1 MRSENVSPV
10 VVCLLPVRNAA
21 AGLPA
26 WFDSVARFAD
36 AVIALDDGST
46 DGTGDVL
53 RANPLVDTVLGNLRR
68 EDHTGWDDSLNRNRL
83 LQAAVALHPDW
94 IISIDADELVPRED
108 GEALRRF
115 IELQAVP
122 GIAYG
127 FPSFRM
133 IGDLEHHDGRDNRAY
148 RLFAY
153 RPDQVFPS
161 DRLHFMPIP
170 TSIPRDR
177 WLVTNLRIQHLGGL
191 TAEDRQARRQ
201 KYREADP
208 DQEWEGDY
216 SYVDRVPGEL
226 KEWARRRDGAPVLL
240 ESFPLRGSDAHSAD
254 AGIDLE
260 WPALSVVLIVDESQS
275 DDMVDLLDR
284 VEEQERRHSYEVLV
298 VAHGE
303 EVADDLARLRPGATV
318 VAVPWWERVETC
330 RNLGLRV
337 ARGDYVVCFD
347 APATLAP
354 GALAAIVDAHD
365 TGCAVVSGES
375 VNHTRSAAGWA
386 SYFDDPGH
394 ASFARE
400 SLLREGGFDEWK
412 GDGVETRARDRLV
425 AAGHRTA
432 HTTLVTFGHRTDLGT
447 PSDYLGRRIAQGRA
461 RARQAGAPRRFLAR
475 MAGRDRDRVISTWN
489 RVRHGS
495 PETAASFNRVRALVL
510 GGVVATWAGASSEVL
525 RQSWASCAAR
535 LRR

>member
-1 MRSENVSPV
+1 V

-21 AGLPA
+21 SDLPA

-36 AVIALDDGST
+36 VVVALDDGST
-46 DGTGDVL
+46 DDTGDVL
-53 RANPLVDTVLGNLRR
+53 RAHPLVDRVLTKPRR
-68 EDHTGWDDSLNRNRL
+68 EDHTGWDDSGNRNRL
-83 LQAAVALHPDW
+83 LQAAGASHPDW
-94 IISIDADELVPRED
+94 IISIDSDQLVPRED

-115 IELQAVP
+115 IEHQAVP

-127 FPSFRM
+127 FPVYRM
-133 IGDLEHHDGRDNRAY
+133 IGDLEHHDGRENRAY

-177 WLVTNLRIQHLGGL
+177 WLVTDLRIQHLAGL
-191 TAEDRQARRQ
+191 TTEHRQARRQ

-208 DQEWEGDY
+208 GHEWQEDY
-216 SYVDRVPGEL
+216 SYVERDPGAL

-240 ESFPLRGSDAHSAD
+240 ESFSLRGADAHSAD
-254 AGIDLE
+254 AGIELE
-260 WPALSVVLIVDESQS
+260 WPALSVVLIVDESLS

-284 VEEQERRHSYEVLV
+284 VEEQERRHAFEVLL

-303 EVADDLARLRPGATV
+303 EVADDLARVRPGSTV
-318 VAVPWWERVETC
+318 VAVPGWEPFERC
-330 RNLGLRV
+330 RNVGLRV

-347 APATLAP
+347 APATFAP

-365 TGCAVVSGES
+365 SGCAVVAGDT
-375 VNHTRSAAGWA
+375 VNQRLSAAGWA

-394 ASFARE
+394 ASFARDP
-400 SLLREGGFDEWK
+400 LLRTGGFDEWK
-412 GDGVETRARDRLV
+412 GDGAEARARDRLV
-425 AAGHRTA
+425 AGGQRIA
-432 HTTLVTFGHRTDLGT
+432 HTSMVTFGHRTDLGT
-447 PSDYLGRRIAQGRA
+447 PSEYLGRRIDLGRA
-461 RARQAGAPRRFLAR
+461 SARRAGGTRRFLAGMVR
-475 MAGRDRDRVISTWN
+475 RDRDRVITTWK
-489 RVRHGS
+489 RVRQDP
-495 PETAASFNRVRALVL
+495 PETAAAFDRVRALLLAGVL
-510 GGVVATWAGASSEVL
+510 ASWAGASREVL
-525 RQSWASCAAR
+525 RQSCASRVAR